1 MKQFLPVSRRCFTWN
16 NFVICSMPLFHMK
29 QKCHPFGWH
38 LSLSI
43 KSVFTPK
50 QQSRGSAHSKAF
62 AAQTHENRG
71 RVPRFSYFKREKVS
85 VWELSDVRVLR
96 SQNTSCRKNVSFSTD
111 KAKVPPKFRKDSGA
125 CGRTRTGDLRITN
138 ALLYQLSHASMLYSE
153 KWPSRSQL
161 FQYSMVLKI
170 RQDFFENFS

>member
-1 MKQFLPVSRRCFTWN
+1 M
-16 NFVICSMPLFHMK
+16 
-29 QKCHPFGWH
+29 G

-85 VWELSDVRVLR
+85 AWELSDVRVLR
-96 SQNTSCRKNVSFSTD
+96 SQNTDCRKNDSFSTVSGHPFSRMTFLFYCLFHVTWETV
-111 KAKVPPKFRKDSGA
+111 VPALTCSA
-125 CGRTRTGDLRITN
+125 IVTGSS
-138 ALLYQLSHASMLYSE
+138 LSPRRSASMTALPEASSVTAA
-153 KWPSRSQL
+153 PSTSASATPPRSL
-161 FQYSMVLKI
+161 LSTA
-170 RQDFFENFS
+170 SS

>member
-1 MKQFLPVSRRCFTWN
+1 MRCIGPLKSPLSGDLFFRQKTRVQRLYSRF
-16 NFVICSMPLFHMK
+16 
-29 QKCHPFGWH
+29 
-38 LSLSI
+38 SLSI

-96 SQNTSCRKNVSFSTD
+96 SQNTSCRKNVSFSTN
-111 KAKVPPKFRKDSGA
+111 KAKTLPISRKGQWSLRPDSNRRPA
-125 CGRTRTGDLRITN
+125 HYECA
-138 ALLYQLSHASMLYSE
+138 ALPTEPRKQLLPLKRE
-153 KWPSRSQL
+153 FSRSQL